1 MRASVPWLLGAWCLL
16 PWPAAGF
23 QAAAA
28 TVKRIRTDM
37 AVVQKDSPLQ
47 VIGMR
52 TSLEDLAEQLHV
64 ANISAKTA
72 VRVQFGWTVD
82 GCGKTPARLVFPGL
96 PMDAVIGPGMWAT
109 VGRQGIDPARVRK
122 AAADLGESCAEVTV
136 GVIHVRFADG
146 SEWNYPLEQ
155 EKRFQ
160 TEQTP
165 EVVRKLAPLAEEM
178 RKKTAPG
185 Q

>member
-1 MRASVPWLLGAWCLL
+1 MRTSLPWLLGGCCLL

-23 QAAAA
+23 QAPAPA
-28 TVKRIRTDM
+28 VKRIRTDM

-47 VIGMR
+47 VIGLR
-52 TSLEDLAEQLHV
+52 TSLEDLAEQVHV

-72 VRVQFGWTVD
+72 VRVQLGWTVD
-82 GCGKTPARLVFPGL
+82 GCGKTPARLVSPGL
-96 PMDAVIGPGMWAT
+96 PMDAVIGPGMWST
-109 VGRQGIDPARVRK
+109 LGRQGIDPARVRK
-122 AAADLGESCAEVTV
+122 AAAGFGESCAEVIV

-146 SEWNYPLEQ
+146 SEWNYPLDL

-160 TEQTP
+160 TEQRP
-165 EVVRKLAPLAEEM
+165 GLVRKLAPLAEEM
-178 RKKTAPG
+178 RKKTAQG